1 MGQDMLNDYF
11 KCDQMSG
18 DEGVEQHKRLLAV
31 QAALEI
37 VKASVSAGGGEAG
50 LRKTDCDLEYT
61 TKHLS
66 NLADA
71 IQEALELQDEE

>member
-1 MGQDMLNDYF
+1 MLNDYF
-11 KCDQMSG
+11 KCDQMAG
-18 DEGVEQHKRLLAV
+18 DAGVAQHKRLLAV

-61 TKHLS
+61 IKHLS
-66 NLADA
+66 ELVEA
-71 IQEALELQDEE
+71 IQDVLELEDEE